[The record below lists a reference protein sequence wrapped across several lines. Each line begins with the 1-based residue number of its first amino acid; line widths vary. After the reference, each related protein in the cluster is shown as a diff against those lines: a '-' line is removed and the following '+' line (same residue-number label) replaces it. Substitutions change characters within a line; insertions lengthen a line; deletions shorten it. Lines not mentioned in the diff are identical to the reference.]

1 MPQPQEIKTTVTSAL
16 AGHPYQH
23 AYAPQVTAAS
33 VLSDTLTAF
42 GFASDGTTRYYLF
55 FDGHE
60 VPPEA
65 TVGELAGHARALHL
79 KLRTE
84 TTNG

>member
-1 MPQPQEIKTTVTSAL
+1 MPQLHEIKTTVTSAL
-16 AGHPYQH
+16 AEHPYH
-23 AYAPQVTAAS
+23 HDYAPRVTAAS
-33 VLSDTLTAF
+33 VLADALTAF
-42 GFASDGTTRYYLF
+42 GFTSDGTTRYYLF
-55 FDGHE
+55 HDGHE

-65 TVGELAGHARALHL
+65 AVGELAGHAKALHL